1 MSPSPTPVLDEAALQ
16 RLRDLDPGGKS
27 RLLER
32 VLRAFEGSVARLGAQ
47 LVEARAKNDM
57 QSVRHAVHTLKSSSA
72 SVGALRLSRLCA
84 EIEAAVRQEA
94 FADLPP
100 LLDDVDRE
108 LAVVLQAVLP
118 MRGSPP

>member
-16 RLRDLDPGGKS
+16 RLRDLDPGGKNH
-27 RLLER
+27 LLER
-32 VLRAFEGSVARLGAQ
+32 VLRAFEGSVVRLGAQ
-47 LVEARAKNDM
+47 LVDARARNDM
-57 QSVRHAVHTLKSSSA
+57 QAVRHAVHTLKSSSA
-72 SVGALRLSRLCA
+72 SIGALRLSRLCA

-94 FADLPP
+94 FVDLPP

-108 LAVVLQAVLP
+108 LGVVLQALLP

>member
-1 MSPSPTPVLDEAALQ
+1 MSPSPSPVLDEAALQ

-27 RLLER
+27 HLLER
-32 VLRAFEGSVARLGAQ
+32 VLRAFESSVTRLGAQ
-47 LVEARAKNDM
+47 LVEARATNDM

-72 SVGALRLSRLCA
+72 SIGAMRLSRLCA

>member
-16 RLRDLDPGGKS
+16 RLRDLDPEGKS

>member
-16 RLRDLDPGGKS
+16 RLRDLDPEGKS

-57 QSVRHAVHTLKSSSA
+57 PSVRHAVHTLKSSSA